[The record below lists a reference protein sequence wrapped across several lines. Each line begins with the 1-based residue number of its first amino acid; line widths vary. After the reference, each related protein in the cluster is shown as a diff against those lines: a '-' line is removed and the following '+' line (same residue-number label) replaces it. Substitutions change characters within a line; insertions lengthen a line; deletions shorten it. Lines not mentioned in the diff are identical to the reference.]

1 MSTQLDI
8 LALEP
13 FFGGARKAM
22 LETIMRH
29 SRHRWTLLKLPPRR
43 IERRL
48 AAAAHWF
55 SEQLSRHWK
64 GRLDVLFTSEAMN
77 LQDLFQFVPEMRKK
91 PSVVYFHDNQL
102 PPEGYR
108 AELPHQLVNL
118 GTANVATEIWF
129 NSLYHLRTF
138 LWRGDARVVDLLV
151 ASGRGPVVGVLKN
164 GTHVAARAG
173 CHS

>member
-1 MSTQLDI
+1 PFRSGHPEQSTRASSALSMSTQLDI

-48 AAAAHWF
+48 AVAAHWF
-55 SEQLSRHWK
+55 GEQLTRHWK

-77 LQDLFQFVPEMRKK
+77 LQRSEER
-91 PSVVYFHDNQL
+91 
-102 PPEGYR
+102 
-108 AELPHQLVNL
+108 
-118 GTANVATEIWF
+118 
-129 NSLYHLRTF
+129 
-138 LWRGDARVVDLLV
+138 RV
-151 ASGRGPVVGVLKN
+151 GK
-164 GTHVAARAG
+164 G
-173 CHS
+173 C